1 MVGWEEGAEL
11 LLVYFITGHANP
23 RFRHVSF
30 GLTIDVKPHST
41 PDRRDSTRS
50 EQVRWQ
56 NFVAAVEVAS
66 L

>member
-1 MVGWEEGAEL
+1 MGWEEGAVL
-11 LLVYFITGHANP
+11 LFVYFITGHANP

-41 PDRRDSTRS
+41 FNRRDSTSS